1 MNGENKGKM
10 ATVKKIGNSK
20 VISLKYGEMYGSGRG
35 ECEQAFVSSGT
46 VGFLE
51 MKLRNLTSDNVRSQ
65 GSIHWQKKKNKKQI
79 TIAPCSCTKNV
90 ILAIFKILQK
100 SGTLGKQNE

>member
-1 MNGENKGKM
+1 
-10 ATVKKIGNSK
+10 
-20 VISLKYGEMYGSGRG
+20 MYVSGRG

-46 VGFLE
+46 VGFSE

-65 GSIHWQKKKNKKQI
+65 GSIHWLKKEKRKI
-79 TIAPCSCTKNV
+79 VPCSCSNSV

-100 SGTLGKQNE
+100 SGTLGKE